1 MSFTPK
7 TLIRRKSDPIAPDQ
21 ELLFRAMDMGYEG
34 AAIVTI
40 RPATKEDVEAYRD
53 ALVGEFRHLLEGDA
67 A

>member
-40 RPATKEDVEAYRD
+40 RPATREDIEAYRD
-53 ALVGEFRHLLEGDA
+53 ALIESSRHLLDDVA
-67 A
+67 